1 MKNFII
7 TKNFISMVSEELLYD
22 ILENNKDNVV
32 RNIKSESMQ
41 EAIMQIPV
49 EFDDNTIALITN
61 DYKTVV
67 LTMQNIKLYEDK
79 AERKFV
85 NMDLDTIKLVI
96 SKANII

>member
-7 TKNFISMVSEELLYD
+7 TKNFISMVSEELLYN